1 MCTTGWSLTIQE
13 TSKGP
18 KAKQGEMNNDA
29 GEWGREAAESL
40 PQRTEDR
47 DSNISSDTK
56 VPGSAF
62 RNSQTVEI
70 SQVFMGQV
78 TG

>member
-1 MCTTGWSLTIQE
+1 
-13 TSKGP
+13 
-18 KAKQGEMNNDA
+18 MNNDA